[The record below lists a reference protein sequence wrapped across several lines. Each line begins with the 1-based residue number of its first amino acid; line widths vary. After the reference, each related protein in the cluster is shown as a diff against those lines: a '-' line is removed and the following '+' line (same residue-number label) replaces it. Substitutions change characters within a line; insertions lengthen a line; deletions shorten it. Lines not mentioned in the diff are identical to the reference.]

1 MASRETAG
9 TRPGL
14 RERKKARTRA
24 TIRNVAFRLFREQGY
39 AETTIEQIADHAEV
53 SPSTFFRYFPTKEA
67 LVLTDDLDPPMIAA
81 FEEQPAEMTVFD
93 ALRIAFGQVYGDLSP
108 DDIEFERERQ
118 RLMFSEPDLK
128 RAAMQQML
136 DSIDLAAALVAH
148 HTGRAEDDFE
158 VRALA
163 GAIIG
168 AIIREAGQQPG
179 QPGTGDAGDG
189 LRRGRAAVGTC
200 VCGGGWGGLVSRG
213 RGFRRF
219 PGGSR
224 VVGAA
229 VLGLCRYA
237 RSR

>member
-168 AIIREAGQQPG
+168 AII
-179 QPGTGDAGDG
+179 
-189 LRRGRAAVGTC
+189 
-200 VCGGGWGGLVSRG
+200 
-213 RGFRRF
+213 
-219 PGGSR
+219 
-224 VVGAA
+224 GAA
-229 VLGLCRYA
+229 VNNPGNLELAMRAMGYVEDGLPLGHA
-237 RSR
+237 SAAGGGAG